1 MGAEDE
7 VLVLSGCPEWDKHGV
22 AVVGLRTSLC
32 HRRYLPATRFPT
44 RSTVNRQPAGMSVV
58 AP

>member
-22 AVVGLRTSLC
+22 AVVGLKDQFTPKNVC
-32 HRRYLPATRFPT
+32 ATG
-44 RSTVNRQPAGMSVV
+44 AI
-58 AP
+58 